1 MQSSSFVHLSPEF
14 ALSTRDL
21 TLLRFKREVTTT
33 QRVISAL
40 SEFNRDWKPD
50 PKSRSAWD
58 LAWHICFRDV
68 WFLDSIAKLS
78 LDLEC
83 TGSHA
88 KPNTFLEMAAWYG
101 ENVSDA
107 SMRVSEM
114 TADQLLTPL
123 IFFGHSQAAFLYLI
137 FTSNHSIHHRGQL
150 SVYVR
155 PTGGKVPNIY
165 GSSADEPYKT

>member
-1 MQSSSFVHLSPEF
+1 MQSSNFLSPEF
-14 ALSTRDL
+14 AVSTRDL
-21 TLLRFKREVTTT
+21 TLLRFKRAVATT

-40 SEFNRDWKPD
+40 SDSHRDWKPD
-50 PKSRSAWD
+50 PRSRGAWD

-83 TGSHA
+83 TRSHT

-101 ENVSDA
+101 ENVQDA
-107 SMRVSEM
+107 SMRVSA
-114 TADQLLTPL
+114 ADQLLTPL

-150 SVYVR
+150 SVYLR

-165 GSSADEPYKT
+165 GSGADEPYST